1 MKLSLFLK
9 SPGKSTALED
19 IKKGDKFSLN
29 NLSGRIFE
37 DQIIP
42 VKSQIKVIGK
52 ISKKN
57 IKKGQPIKKG
67 EIFSLWNLKM

>member
-1 MKLSLFLK
+1 MLEPKNNLNLGNEPVFKKL
-9 SPGKSTALED
+9 GKSLTALED

-42 VKSQIKVIGK
+42 VRVNKVIGK
-52 ISKKN
+52 ILKN
-57 IKKGQPIKKG
+57 
-67 EIFSLWNLKM
+67 